1 VPQPA
6 AEVWINDYKT
16 QQTGLERLFESP
28 PLPEDHVYDYQ
39 VTVRW
44 QQGGQWRQ
52 EQRRVQGRPG
62 EVLRVDFTQ

>member
-28 PLPEDHVYDYQ
+28 PLPEDRLYDYQ

-44 QQGGQWRQ
+44 QQWGQWRQ